1 MTRRK
6 RVDTLII
13 IGAALG
19 FGFLFWI
26 ADSYF
31 EYIFFHQNLSFLL
44 LEGPETFLESLVL
57 KVPPHSLFV
66 RCSFLFATLV
76 GGILAAIFFH
86 TKVRSDEALRM
97 SEERYRN
104 IFETARDAI
113 VLCNQ
118 ETDAIL
124 DVNRS
129 ATRLYGYSRDEM
141 REMQFRQLFGESETA
156 SATCEDTGS
165 GMPLQYHRKKSGEVF
180 PSELS
185 VSTNLL
191 NNQHIRTVVIRDLS
205 ERTKAEQVKQQLE
218 LQLHQ
223 AQKMEALGTLAG
235 GVAHDLNNILSALV
249 GYPDLLLL
257 DLPDDSPLKKPL
269 VTIRK
274 SGQKAADIVQDLL
287 TLARRGVTITQ
298 TVNLNTVISEYLLS
312 LEFKNFQ
319 AAYPKIAFD
328 LQLQKDLLPI
338 VGSPVHLSKTV
349 MNLVLNAM
357 EATAGPGKI
366 TISTR
371 NIHVDTPIIGFEPV
385 REGDYVRLRIADTGS
400 GIPAA
405 DLPRIFEPFY
415 TKKVM
420 GKSGTGLGMAVIWGT
435 VKDHNGYIDLE
446 SVLGEGTRFDLYFPV
461 SRGNLDRREEEDEAA
476 SYMGSETILVVDDS
490 EDQRDIIEHMLTR
503 QGYRVM
509 TADSGQAALE
519 YLKKQAVDLL
529 ILDMIMDPGIDG
541 LKTFQLA
548 RQINPRQKAIIS
560 SGFSETDRVR
570 EALRLGAG
578 TYIKKP
584 YVLKELAKAVRR
596 ELDKP

>member
-1 MTRRK
+1 MKRRK

-13 IGAALG
+13 IGAATG

-31 EYIFFHQNLSFLL
+31 EYRFFHQNLSFLL
-44 LEGPETFLESLVL
+44 LEGPETFLDSLVL

-66 RCSFLFATLV
+66 RFSFLFAALL

-86 TKVRSDEALRM
+86 TKVRNDEALRI

-104 IFETARDAI
+104 IFETAKDAI
-113 VLCNQ
+113 ILCNR
-118 ETDAIL
+118 ETDAIV
-124 DVNRS
+124 DVNR
-129 ATRLYGYSRDEM
+129 AAIELYGYSRDEM
-141 REMQFRQLFGESETA
+141 REVQFRRLLAGTGTTPAPSEDICSVA
-156 SATCEDTGS
+156 
-165 GMPLQYHRKKSGEVF
+165 PLQHHRKKNGEIF
-180 PSELS
+180 PTELS
-185 VSTNLL
+185 VSTNYL
-191 NNQHIRTVVIRDLS
+191 NNHHIRTIVIRDLS
-205 ERTKAEQVKQQLE
+205 ERTRAEQVKRQLE

-257 DLPDDSPLKKPL
+257 DLHDDSPLKKPL
-269 VTIRK
+269 LTIRK

-298 TVNLNTVISEYLLS
+298 TVDLNTVISEYLQS
-312 LEFKNFQ
+312 LEFKNIQ
-319 AAYPKIAFD
+319 AAYPEIAFD
-328 LQLQKDLLPI
+328 LQLQNNLLPV

-357 EATAGPGKI
+357 EAIAGPGKI

-371 NIHVDTPIIGFEPV
+371 NIHVDKPIIGFEPV
-385 REGDYVRLRIADTGS
+385 REGDYVRLRIVDTGA
-400 GIPAA
+400 GISTA

-435 VKDHNGYIDLE
+435 VKDHNGSIDLK
-446 SVLGEGTRFDLYFPV
+446 SIPGEGTRFDLYFPV
-461 SRGNLDRREEEDEAA
+461 SRGNHIHREEKDEAP
-476 SYMGSETILVVDDS
+476 SYMGSETILVVDDI

-503 QGYRVM
+503 QGYRVT
-509 TADSGQAALE
+509 TADSGEAALE
-519 YLKKQAVDLL
+519 YLRKQSFDLL

-541 LKTFQLA
+541 LRTFQLA
-548 RQINPRQKAIIS
+548 RQTNPRQKAIIS

-578 TYIKKP
+578 TYIRKP
-584 YVLKELAKAVRR
+584 YVLKELAKAVRH
-596 ELDKP
+596 ELDRP

>member
-6 RVDTLII
+6 GLDTLII
-13 IGAALG
+13 IGAATG
-19 FGFLFWI
+19 FGILFWI

-31 EYIFFHQNLSFLL
+31 EYLFFHQNLSFLL

-66 RCSFLFATLV
+66 RCSFLFAALL
-76 GGILAAIFFH
+76 GGILVAIFFH
-86 TKVRSDEALRM
+86 TKVRSDEALRI
-97 SEERYRN
+97 SEERYRS
-104 IFETARDAI
+104 IFATAKDAI
-113 VLCNQ
+113 VICSQ
-118 ETDAIL
+118 ETGAII

-129 ATRLYGYSRDEM
+129 ATELYGWSRDEM
-141 REMQFRQLFGESETA
+141 RKMQYRQLLEGNEA
-156 SATCEDTGS
+156 AAATCGDSGS
-165 GMPLQYHRKKSGEVF
+165 EVPLQFHRKKNGETF
-180 PSELS
+180 PTELS
-185 VSTNLL
+185 VSTSLL
-191 NNQHIRTVVIRDLS
+191 NDQHIRTVVIRDLS
-205 ERTKAEQVKQQLE
+205 ERSRAEQVKQQLE
-218 LQLHQ
+218 AQLHQ

-249 GYPDLLLL
+249 SYPDLLLL

-269 VTIRK
+269 MTIRK

-298 TVNLNTVISEYLLS
+298 TVNLNTVISEYLQS
-312 LEFKNFQ
+312 LEFKNIQ
-319 AAYPKIAFD
+319 AAYPKIVFD
-328 LQLQKDLLPI
+328 LQLQDDLLPL

-357 EATAGPGKI
+357 EAIAGPGKI
-366 TISTR
+366 SISTG
-371 NIHVDTPIIGFEPV
+371 NIHLDAPIVGFEPV
-385 REGDYVRLRIADTGS
+385 REGDYVRLRIADTGV

-415 TKKVM
+415 SKKVM

-435 VKDHNGYIDLE
+435 VKDHNGSIDLE
-446 SVLGEGTRFDLYFPV
+446 SVPGRGTRFDLYFPV
-461 SRGNLDRREEEDEAA
+461 SRGTPDRREEDDGAA
-476 SYMGSETILVVDDS
+476 AYMGSETILVVDDM

-503 QGYRVM
+503 QGYRVT
-509 TADSGQAALE
+509 TADSGEAALE
-519 YLKKQAVDLL
+519 HLKRQPADLL

-541 LKTFQLA
+541 LRTFQLA

-578 TYIKKP
+578 AYIKKP
-584 YVLKELAKAVRR
+584 YVLKELARAVRQ
-596 ELDKP
+596 ELDKT

>member
-1 MTRRK
+1 MKRRK

-13 IGAALG
+13 IGAASG
-19 FGFLFWI
+19 FGVLFWI

-31 EYIFFHQNLSFLL
+31 EYLFFHQNLSFLL
-44 LEGPETFLESLVL
+44 LEGPETFLEALVL

-66 RCSFLFATLV
+66 RCSFLIATLL

-104 IFETARDAI
+104 IFASAKDAI

-129 ATRLYGYSRDEM
+129 ATELYGYSRDEM
-141 REMQFRQLFGESETA
+141 RQMQFRHLLDGSEAAAVT
-156 SATCEDTGS
+156 SEDSGS
-165 GMPLQYHRKKSGEVF
+165 EVPLQYHRKKNGEVF
-180 PSELS
+180 PTELS

-205 ERTKAEQVKQQLE
+205 ERTRAEQVKQQLE
-218 LQLHQ
+218 SQLHQ

-312 LEFKNFQ
+312 LEFKNIQ
-319 AAYPKIAFD
+319 AAYPKIAYD
-328 LQLQKDLLPI
+328 LQLQKDLLPV

-349 MNLVLNAM
+349 MNLVMNAM
-357 EATAGPGKI
+357 EAIAGPGKI
-366 TISTR
+366 SISTR
-371 NIHVDTPIIGFEPV
+371 NIHVDQPIIGFEPV
-385 REGDYVRLRIADTGS
+385 REGDYVRLRIADTGA

-446 SVLGEGTRFDLYFPV
+446 STPGTGTRFDLYFPV
-461 SRGNLDRREEEDEAA
+461 SRENLNRRGENDEAA
-476 SYMGSETILVVDDS
+476 SYTGSETILVVDDI

-503 QGYRVM
+503 QGYRV
-509 TADSGQAALE
+509 TTTDSGEAALE
-519 YLKKQAVDLL
+519 LLKSQPVDLL

-541 LKTFQLA
+541 LQTFQLA

-578 TYIKKP
+578 TYIRKP